1 MNEGCFIMSDEKD
14 ICPFS
19 GTRDKDINSPVKCIV
34 MRTMDVA
41 YERLDSTRGI
51 DGIELMSQL
60 GCYGCKDGNL
70 HYKQCPAY
78 KINEEKWGKQE

>member
-1 MNEGCFIMSDEKD
+1 MMSEKN

-19 GTRDKDINSPVKCIV
+19 GSRDADLNSPVKCIV
-34 MRTMDVA
+34 MRTMNTA
-41 YERLDSTRGI
+41 YERLGTVRDL

-60 GCYGCKDGNL
+60 GCYGCSEGTL

-78 KINEEKWGKQE
+78 EANVKKWGEQE